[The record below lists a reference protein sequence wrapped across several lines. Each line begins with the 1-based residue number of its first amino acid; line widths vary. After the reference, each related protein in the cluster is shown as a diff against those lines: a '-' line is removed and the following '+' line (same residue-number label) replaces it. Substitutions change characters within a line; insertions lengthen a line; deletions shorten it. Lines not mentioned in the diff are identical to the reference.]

1 MKQYMVN
8 NRDYKIDIVRA
19 LCALEI
25 IAFWHMMD
33 YLPEKY
39 ALTGQALHLA
49 KLLTNTAL
57 ATFAF
62 ISGFCLS
69 KYTFTKSGDVWH
81 FYKKRL
87 IRFYPLLL
95 FSALSLL
102 VAGYVFHHPWF
113 TSTSQF
119 VTTITGLNVFIPPLA
134 MTLWYFSMIMF
145 FYIITPLVLSRG
157 SILAKLLIALSLLAI
172 VFVVDLLF
180 LDVDNVFYLYYP
192 FYALGLILPSSS
204 LEFIYRRKY
213 LFLPISVALFTA
225 TVLITSDK
233 SDYFMGGGIY
243 VAMISGLV
251 MLFAA
256 ATVINSLSKGLTK
269 FFFGISFSSMVAYL
283 FHRQIYFVIIYA
295 IGDSNQELSIV
306 KALFVAVP
314 IIFAVSFLVQKAYDF
329 LIEKCK
335 LK

>member
-1 MKQYMVN
+1 
-8 NRDYKIDIVRA
+8 
-19 LCALEI
+19 
-25 IAFWHMMD
+25 
-33 YLPEKY
+33 
-39 ALTGQALHLA
+39 
-49 KLLTNTAL
+49 
-57 ATFAF
+57 
-62 ISGFCLS
+62 
-69 KYTFTKSGDVWH
+69 
-81 FYKKRL
+81 
-87 IRFYPLLL
+87 
-95 FSALSLL
+95 
-102 VAGYVFHHPWF
+102 
-113 TSTSQF
+113 
-119 VTTITGLNVFIPPLA
+119 
-134 MTLWYFSMIMF
+134 
-145 FYIITPLVLSRG
+145 LSRK
-157 SILAKLLIALSLLAI
+157 SILAKLLMALSLLAI
-172 VFVVDLLF
+172 VVVVDLLF

-225 TVLITSDK
+225 TVLITCDK

-269 FFFGISFSSMVAYL
+269 FFFWISFSSMVAYL

>member
-1 MKQYMVN
+1 MVN

-33 YLPEKY
+33 YLPEKFE
-39 ALTGQALHLA
+39 LTGEVLNLA

-57 ATFAF
+57 ASFSF

-69 KYTFTKSGDVWH
+69 KYTFTKSGDVWL

-95 FSALSLL
+95 LSALSLL

-113 TSTSQF
+113 ISTSQF

-134 MTLWYFSMIMF
+134 MTLWYFSMIMS
-145 FYIITPLVLSRG
+145 FYLITPLVLSKNDAF
-157 SILAKLLIALSLLAI
+157 AKLLIASSLLA
-172 VFVVDLLF
+172 VVVLMDILF
-180 LDVDNVFYLYYP
+180 LDVNKVFYLYYP
-192 FYALGLILPSSS
+192 FYALGLMIPSNS
-204 LEFIYRRKY
+204 LEFIYRKKF
-213 LFLPISVALFTA
+213 LFLPLSMTLFA
-225 TVLITSDK
+225 AIVLATSDR
-233 SDYFMGGGIY
+233 SDYFIGGGIY

-251 MLFAA
+251 MLFIA
-256 ATVINSLSKGLTK
+256 ATVINGLSKGLTK
-269 FFFGISFSSMVAYL
+269 IFLGISYSSMVAYL
-283 FHRQIYFVIIYA
+283 FHRQLYFMIIYA
-295 IGDSNQELSIV
+295 IGDSNQKLSLV

-314 IIFAVSFLVQKAYDF
+314 IIFAVSFLVQKSYDF